1 MGQLH
6 VNAEAILKMHRLS
19 KQPTQ
24 RENGFMSY
32 RFKIGFSRTT
42 TYILLIALA
51 AIMLLPFLWMVSA
64 SFKLDKDVFRFPIQW
79 IPAQIQWSNY
89 IRIWT
94 QIPYLTFFTNTA
106 KLTIIITLLQ
116 LFTSSFAGYAFAK
129 LQFKGKDIIFLAYIA
144 SIAIPWQAYMV
155 PQFIMMRRLDLV
167 DTHTSLILLQAFSA
181 FGVFLMRQFFI
192 SIPNDIID
200 AARIDGLSEYGI
212 YFRIML
218 PLSRPALAT
227 LTIFTAVFVWND
239 FMGPLIYLNSQ
250 SLKTIQLGLR
260 MFIQQYSANYALIM
274 AASLVSLVPIVV
286 LFLIFQRFFVEGIAS
301 TGVKG

>member
-1 MGQLH
+1 
-6 VNAEAILKMHRLS
+6 V
-19 KQPTQ
+19 
-24 RENGFMSY
+24 FY
-32 RFKIGFSRTT
+32 RFRVGLGKTII
-42 TYILLIALA
+42 YVLLSALA
-51 AIMLLPFLWMVSA
+51 VTMLLPFLWMLSA
-64 SFKLDKDVFRFPIQW
+64 SLKLDKDVFRFPIQW
-79 IPAQIQWSNY
+79 IPAEPQWSNY
-89 IRIWT
+89 VKIWT
-94 QIPYLTFFTNTA
+94 RIPFLTFFANTA
-106 KLTIIITLLQ
+106 KLTVIITLLQ

-129 LQFKGKDIIFLAYIA
+129 LQFKGRDTIFLAYIA
-144 SIAIPWQAYMV
+144 SIAIPWQSYMV

-218 PLSRPALAT
+218 PLSQPALAT

-250 SLKTIQLGLR
+250 ALKTIQLGLR
-260 MFIQQYSANYALIM
+260 MFIMQYSANYALIM
-274 AASLVSLVPIVV
+274 AASLVSLIPVTI
-286 LFLIFQRFFVEGIAS
+286 LFLTFQRFFVEGVAS
-301 TGVKG
+301 TGIKG